1 MKKQGDAI
9 ATAGRTVLIVGA
21 SFAGLS
27 MAYWM
32 CRLGYEVTIVE
43 ISTGLRLGG
52 TPVDIRGRT
61 IDVAAQMGI
70 LDAIKKRS
78 LPPRATEF
86 KNANDVTEALLAPPS
101 VAEDGGMD
109 GYEIDR
115 DALLAILFKQVEGQI
130 DIRFGMTIAGL
141 EDIGEAVRA
150 RFADGTERT
159 FSLVLG
165 CDGNHSAVRT
175 LVFGPES
182 QYSQF
187 LGACFSISIVA
198 KRIIEP
204 NTTQVYSVPGRT
216 VMLNSY
222 EDKTDIVLCFRTDN
236 ETISEQRD
244 PDHKRRII
252 LDRFAD
258 MDWRTPE
265 LLEEV
270 KSSESF
276 YFDKLSQVKMSSWTK
291 GRVALVGDAAYCAT
305 PASGMGGSLAIIGAA
320 ALAEA
325 FGQYGDDH
333 VLAFEGY
340 NNALRPFIDEVQKD
354 AVAFGLETFTPSTE
368 EAIRARNELFTAA
381 SSAQYP

>member
-1 MKKQGDAI
+1 MKKQDNAI
-9 ATAGRTVLIVGA
+9 AAAGRNVLIVGA

-32 CRLGYEVTIVE
+32 CRLGYDVTIVE
-43 ISTGLRLGG
+43 IATGLRLGG
-52 TPVDIRGRT
+52 TPVDIRDRT
-61 IDVAAQMGI
+61 IDIAARMGI
-70 LDAIKKRS
+70 LDAIKAQS

-86 KNANDVTEALLAPPS
+86 KNANDVTEASLPPAS
-101 VAEDGGMD
+101 VAKDGGMD

-115 DALLAILFKQVEGQI
+115 DALLAILLREVEGRI
-130 DIRFGMTIAGL
+130 DIRFGMTVAGL
-141 EDIGEAVRA
+141 EDSGEEMRA
-150 RFADGTERT
+150 RFADGTERA

-175 LVFGPES
+175 MIFGPES

-236 ETISEQRD
+236 DTIADQRD
-244 PDHKRRII
+244 PDHKRRVI

-258 MDWRTPE
+258 MGWRTPE

-270 KSSESF
+270 KSSENF
-276 YFDKLSQVKMSSWTK
+276 YFDKLSQVKMPSWTK
-291 GRVALVGDAAYCAT
+291 GRVALVGDAAYCAS

-325 FGQYGDDH
+325 LGQYGDDH
-333 VLAFEGY
+333 ALAFEAY
-340 NNALRPFIDEVQKD
+340 NNGLRRFIAEVQQG
-354 AVAFGLETFTPSTE
+354 AVAFGLDTFVPSSE
-368 EAIRARNELFTAA
+368 EAIRARNEQF
-381 SSAQYP
+381 SSASTA